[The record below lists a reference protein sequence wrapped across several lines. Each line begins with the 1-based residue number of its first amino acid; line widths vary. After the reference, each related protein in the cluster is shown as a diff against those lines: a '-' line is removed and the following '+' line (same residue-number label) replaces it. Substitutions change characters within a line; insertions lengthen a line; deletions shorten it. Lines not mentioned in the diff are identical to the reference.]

1 MLSIIFEKNFPYTC
15 PKGTLT
21 VKRELASRAMVI
33 KHRIIIGMHGNDKNE
48 PGDAKQHDKGAYAMV
63 TRSVTGAG
71 QALRCGPYRPC

>member
-1 MLSIIFEKNFPYTC
+1 
-15 PKGTLT
+15 
-21 VKRELASRAMVI
+21 MVI

-71 QALRCGPYRPC
+71 QARGGLWTGQTEVCALRSL